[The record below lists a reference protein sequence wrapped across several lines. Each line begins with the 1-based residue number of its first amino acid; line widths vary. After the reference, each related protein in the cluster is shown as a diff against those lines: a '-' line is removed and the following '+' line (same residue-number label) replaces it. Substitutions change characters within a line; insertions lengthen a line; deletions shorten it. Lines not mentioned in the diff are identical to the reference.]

1 MSTIRKLVF
10 TAAAATTLV
19 AGGILMSGRVEA
31 APIGAPDGIRAAID
45 GLNLAENAQF
55 IWSGRRY
62 CWYDDAWQ
70 GPGWYWCGYAW
81 RQGLGWGGGEGWQGW
96 TSEHRGGR
104 NAERRHDGARDFDRA
119 GRGERN
125 LDRGPRGG
133 ERPGNSP
140 RMGTGAPSGG
150 GPGVGHAATG
160 GGAGPAATGARAAPA
175 GGGASGGHDGGGGN
189 NHR

>member
-19 AGGILMSGRVEA
+19 AGGILISGRVEA
-31 APIGAPDGIRAAID
+31 APIGAPDGIGAAID

-104 NAERRHDGARDFDRA
+104 NAERRHDG
-119 GRGERN
+119 ERN
-125 LDRGPRGG
+125 LDRGPRGS
-133 ERPGNSP
+133 ERSGNST

-160 GGAGPAATGARAAPA
+160 GDTAPA
-175 GGGASGGHDGGGGN
+175 GGGASGGYGGGGGN
-189 NHR
+189 NRR

>member
-1 MSTIRKLVF
+1 MSTIRKLVL

-19 AGGILMSGRVEA
+19 ASGILISERVEA

-55 IWSGRRY
+55 IFAGRRY

-81 RQGLGWGGGEGWQGW
+81 RQGLGWGGGQGW
-96 TSEHRGGR
+96 HGWAGEHRGGR
-104 NAERRHDGARDFDRA
+104 NVERRHDGERDFDRSR
-119 GRGERN
+119 RGERN

-133 ERPGNSP
+133 ERTGNSP
-140 RMGTGAPSGG
+140 RIGTSAPSGG
-150 GPGVGHAATG
+150 GQGPGHAATG
-160 GGAGPAATGARAAPA
+160 GSAGPAGDGA
-175 GGGASGGHDGGGGN
+175 GGEHRGGGGN
-189 NHR
+189 DRH

>member
-1 MSTIRKLVF
+1 MNTIRKLVL

-19 AGGILMSGRVEA
+19 AGGILIGGRVEA

-55 IWSGRRY
+55 IWSGHRY

-70 GPGWYWCGYAW
+70 GPGWYWCGYGW

-104 NAERRHDGARDFDRA
+104 NVERRHDGERSLDRA
-119 GRGERN
+119 PRSGERT
-125 LDRGPRGG
+125 
-133 ERPGNSP
+133 GNST
-140 RMGTGAPSGG
+140 RMGTGAREVTRSG
-150 GPGVGHAATG
+150 GPGPPGHAATG
-160 GGAGPAATGARAAPA
+160 GSAGPA
-175 GGGASGGHDGGGGN
+175 GGGAGGEHRGGGGN
-189 NHR
+189 DRH